1 MLKRILAAE
10 ALGTCLLVATVVGS
24 GIMAERLASGNI
36 ALALLGNTVATGA
49 VLYVLI
55 SIFAPTSGAQFN
67 PAVTLFLEREHS
79 RIALIIAQI
88 GGGAAGAVL
97 AHAMFGEPLYA
108 ASTHVRATYGE
119 WLGEAVATFG
129 LIMTIRLA
137 VKHRPAALPALVAAW
152 ITAGYWFTSST
163 SFANPAV
170 TLARTMTDSFS
181 GIRPLDAPAFIAMQ
195 LLGALLATRFSDW
208 LTKEEAHE
216 SDHLAQP
223 EMRHIAQDAGHS

>member
-1 MLKRILAAE
+1 MLKRILTAE
-10 ALGTCLLVATVVGS
+10 ALGTGLLVATVVGS

-36 ALALLGNTVATGA
+36 ALALLANTVATGA

-55 SIFAPTSGAQFN
+55 SIFAPISGAQFN
-67 PAVTLFLEREHS
+67 PAVTIFLERSHS
-79 RIALIIAQI
+79 RIALIIAQV

-97 AHAMFGEPLYA
+97 AHAMFGTPLYA
-108 ASTHVRATYGE
+108 ASTHVRATHGE

-137 VKHRPAALPALVAAW
+137 ARHRPTALPALVAAW

-181 GIRPLDAPAFIAMQ
+181 GIRPLDAPAFVAMQ
-195 LLGALLATRFSDW
+195 LIGALLATLFSDW
-208 LTKEEAHE
+208 LIKEEAHE
-216 SDHLAQP
+216 SDHLA
-223 EMRHIAQDAGHS
+223 